1 MRTRSTAVLAALLL
15 AALTAC
21 GGVDKPEA
29 KSSSTPSAADASEA
43 AEPEPSPTQQTIFE
57 FGDAWEFESTEE
69 FEEAIAGAVTVF
81 DYKQGVRSVGSAAEE
96 VDNKDYVWAYVEI
109 KTCST
114 KGNFTA
120 TTEPWTLAYGDGTRI
135 EPSSSTWDDFPK
147 PEYPLETKLTV
158 GKCVR
163 GKLVFPVP
171 GSNRP
176 NSVVYAPAELEVP
189 REWTVPAK

>member
-1 MRTRSTAVLAALLL
+1 MRTRTTAALAALLL
-15 AALTAC
+15 TALTAC
-21 GGVDKPEA
+21 GSADKPKAE
-29 KSSSTPSAADASEA
+29 SSSTPPAAEATEA

-57 FGDAWEFESTEE
+57 FGSAWEFESTAESE
-69 FEEAIAGAVTVF
+69 DAIAGAVTVF
-81 DYKQGVRSVGSAAEE
+81 DYEQGVRSVGSAAEE
-96 VDNKDYVWAYVEI
+96 VDNKDYVWAYIEI

-120 TTEPWTLAYGDGTRI
+120 STEPWTLAYGDGTRI
-135 EPSSSTWDDFPK
+135 EPSSSTWGDFPK
-147 PEYPLETKLTV
+147 PEYPFETKLTA

-176 NSVVYAPAELEVP
+176 NSVVYAPASLDTP